1 MHGGG
6 GAWVP
11 GPPPLKVVVIL
22 MACEEEV
29 NEINRKRAEAE
40 EALVEEFTVDLEQ
53 SEQRKR
59 FKTNGHMPTVLTH
72 GVYWNQQ
79 VQVPEPGSEPGSRLQ
94 SEQEATQDLGRGGGR
109 PLMKEEIPALQGLP
123 VLPGLHVEDPKFLCG
138 FDSSMFSTSETIRM
152 GGNAMNAQLLFMIR
166 CYISACIERTDVV
179 EPPQTLWVSDSDSES
194 LEPEADGEVGFRTPE
209 AKKARRS
216 LDANEQTRPE

>member
-29 NEINRKRAEAE
+29 DEINRKRAEAE

-59 FKTNGHMPTVLTH
+59 FKTNGHMPTANCSHPRRVL
-72 GVYWNQQ
+72 
-79 VQVPEPGSEPGSRLQ
+79 E
-94 SEQEATQDLGRGGGR
+94 
-109 PLMKEEIPALQGLP
+109 
-123 VLPGLHVEDPKFLCG
+123 
-138 FDSSMFSTSETIRM
+138 
-152 GGNAMNAQLLFMIR
+152 
-166 CYISACIERTDVV
+166 SAG
-179 EPPQTLWVSDSDSES
+179 
-194 LEPEADGEVGFRTPE
+194 AG
-209 AKKARRS
+209 A
-216 LDANEQTRPE
+216 